1 MQQLFQALIH
11 AVLCL
16 TTFVSVDVATV
27 NISKSQHNHS
37 AGNKFASSEKSWQR
51 NSTPLIYIHVIY
63 DVLADPIN
71 ILPIFTA

>member
-27 NISKSQHNHS
+27 YISKSQHNHS
-37 AGNKFASSEKSWQR
+37 AGNKFASSEKS
-51 NSTPLIYIHVIY
+51 
-63 DVLADPIN
+63 
-71 ILPIFTA
+71 